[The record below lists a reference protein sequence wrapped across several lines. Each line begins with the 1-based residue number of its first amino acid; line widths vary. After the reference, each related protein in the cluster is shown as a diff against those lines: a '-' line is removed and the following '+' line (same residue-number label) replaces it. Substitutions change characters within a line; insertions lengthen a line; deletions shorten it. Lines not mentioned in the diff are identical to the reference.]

1 MKITETKDGAIIE
14 VYVKPNSQKFEV
26 ILEGNEVVV
35 RCTEEPV
42 KGKVN
47 KELTKAF
54 SKLFHTNVEI
64 VSGFTSKQKKLLITH
79 ISKNEVERLLHYESS
94 NF

>member
-1 MKITETKDGAIIE
+1 MKITETKDGTIIE
-14 VYVKPNSQKFEV
+14 IYVKLNSQKFEV
-26 ILEGNEVVV
+26 ILKGNDVIV

-54 SKLFHTNVEI
+54 SKLFHTKVAI
-64 VSGFTSKQKKLLITH
+64 VSGFTSKQKMLLITG
-79 ISKNEVERLLHYESS
+79 IEKSEVERLLHDESS